1 MKRLYLC
8 LSVLILLASCH
19 KDEDTLVTIIDTP
32 DAPEVLIDTRLATIV
47 DTISP
52 DAGNSLQFF
61 NGKDNAFAQTYFSI
75 TDGKMVSRDRELIE
89 LYTSKHTFYN
99 VIALIEND
107 VNYAEW
113 AIPSLNTMNGHSS
126 SDMHLDLAEAGVLH
140 IAANALTRPDG
151 SEYSGSYT
159 VEWSVFDPKSS
170 ASKFLPS
177 YTALESNG
185 AIKQLLPEL
194 SIYIGFNAADGSE
207 LVLGQSAPIEQSSV
221 SAPSWYFNADKAAW
235 TNNGE
240 THTMDVSKS
249 GYYMLGEAVSQV
261 RVSGTLYIN
270 NQPTPHY
277 PILITYSGQQRR
289 VYTTNAGAWAVLLPA
304 ETNCVA
310 TVSLP
315 CGTDRDIPFEVGD
328 HTTAQVSINITES
341 AVTNALLQGS
351 IRGCSGEQI
360 DDPML
365 IVEGA
370 APQFFFP
377 SESDFSVY
385 FPSCNGALVDVQGVS
400 QQSLESGPSISW
412 KSTDTIRLQTV
423 FACDAARDEYLY
435 LTVDGDQKL
444 YWDMNSAFTMQD
456 RVLIENGSS
465 DPNAEFQLFISGEM
479 AGEYEDTK
487 LNILFD
493 DPQLGSRGFS
503 LYCPTA
509 SSGCGFTKFEITH
522 FPEAAGQW
530 IRGYFQGRFWIK
542 TYNPLTAGYRDVSG
556 EFQVYREF

>member
-8 LSVLILLASCH
+8 LSVLILLVSCH

-47 DTISP
+47 DTTSP
-52 DAGNSLQFF
+52 DASNSLQFF
-61 NGKDNAFAQTYFSI
+61 NGIDNSFAQTYFSI

-89 LYTSKHTFYN
+89 LYASNHTFYN

-113 AIPSLNTMNGHSS
+113 VIPSLNTMNGHSS
-126 SDMHLDLAEAGVLH
+126 SDMHIDLAEAGVLL

-159 VEWSVFDPKSS
+159 VEWSVFNPKSS
-170 ASKFLPS
+170 ASKFIPS
-177 YTALESNG
+177 YTALQNNG
-185 AIKQLLPEL
+185 AIKQLLPDISL
-194 SIYIGFNAADGSE
+194 FISIKADDGSQ
-207 LVLGQSAPIEQSSV
+207 LVLKPGTFIEQSPVKS
-221 SAPSWYFNADKAAW
+221 PSWFFDADKAAW
-235 TNNGE
+235 TNNNE
-240 THTMDVSKS
+240 AHKIEVSKS
-249 GYYMLGEAVSQV
+249 GYYMLAEAAPQV
-261 RVSGTLYIN
+261 RVSGTLRIN
-270 NQPTPHY
+270 NQLTPHY
-277 PILITYSGQQRR
+277 PLTISYDGQMRQA
-289 VYTTNAGAWAVLLPA
+289 YTTNGGQWAMLLPSNA
-304 ETNCVA
+304 SCIA
-310 TVSLP
+310 TVILP
-315 CGTDRDIPFEVGD
+315 CGTEQNIQFDVRDSSDPV
-328 HTTAQVSINITES
+328 ALNISS
-341 AVTNALLQGS
+341 AELTNTLLQGNVK
-351 IRGCSGEQI
+351 GCSGEHI
-360 DDPML
+360 ADPML

-377 SESDFSVY
+377 SESDFSIY
-385 FPSCNGALVDVQGVS
+385 YPSCNGALVDVQGVS
-400 QQSLESGPSISW
+400 QQSLEAGPSVSW
-412 KSTDTIRLQTV
+412 KSSDTIRLQTV
-423 FACDAARDEYLY
+423 FACDAARDEYLF

-456 RVLIENGSS
+456 RVLIENGSG
-465 DPNAEFQLFISGEM
+465 DPDAEFQLFITGAM

-487 LNILFD
+487 LNILFS

-509 SSGCGFTKFEITH
+509 SSGCGFTQFTITH
-522 FPEAAGQW
+522 FPETAGQW

-542 TYNPLTAGYRDVSG
+542 TFHPLTAGYRDVSG